1 MSSAGAISARP
12 PDDTTDDARD
22 GASPGGRA
30 TPEKH
35 RPSAPTVAVLA
46 VLALA
51 HTPLPWALAWLG
63 HHGGIQTVELAALGL
78 HLFGPL
84 IYLPVYRRVQLSW
97 MQWALVLGINHV
109 FVLLGAL
116 PYLLR

>member
-12 PDDTTDDARD
+12 PDGDTGDARD
-22 GASPGGRA
+22 AAPADAAPRDKRRPTAGAFA
-30 TPEKH
+30 L
-35 RPSAPTVAVLA
+35 LA
-46 VLALA
+46 ILALA

-63 HHGGIQTVELAALGL
+63 QHGGIQTVELAALGL

-84 IYLPVYRRVQLSW
+84 IYLPIYRRVQLSW
-97 MQWALVLGINHV
+97 MRWALVLGINHV